1 MFLLSRQQQQQQQQD
16 QQQERIKPISG
27 IVLYS
32 EVGANQN
39 KIRQI
44 VDTHSHH

>member
-1 MFLLSRQQQQQQQQD
+1 MFLLSLQQQQQQ
-16 QQQERIKPISG
+16 RIKPISG

-32 EVGANQN
+32 EVEAIQN

-44 VDTHSHH
+44 VDTHPHH